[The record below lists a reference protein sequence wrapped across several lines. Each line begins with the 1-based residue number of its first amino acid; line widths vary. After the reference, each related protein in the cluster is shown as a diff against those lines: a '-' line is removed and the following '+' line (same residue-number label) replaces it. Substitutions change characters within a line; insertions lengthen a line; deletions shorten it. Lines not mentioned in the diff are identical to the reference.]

1 MNQRLAQ
8 QTGCGHQDFGV
19 FAVAAASGRI
29 VTCDQWSI
37 A

>member
-19 FAVAAASGRI
+19 FAVAEALGRI
-29 VTCDQWSI
+29 VTDDQWSM